1 MVRLLVIAGLLAAVL
16 PVQAQSPVFDMHVH
30 LRDGAAS
37 AGAFE
42 ARQVDDGVDLGAYG
56 AMWFGGPHQALEGQL
71 EQVRTGNDRII
82 ALAAA
87 NPKVLPIAT
96 VHPYDGEAALAE
108 LARVAGQGVKVL
120 KIHPHTQRF
129 DLADPRVLAL
139 ARRAG
144 ELGMVVLTDN
154 AGIVADDTE
163 DLFNLALRAP
173 DTQFVFAHIGGLDFR
188 FWNVLALA
196 RTAEG
201 VFAENIHF
209 DISAIVVL
217 MADAPIE
224 DEFVWTLRNVGID
237 RILLGSDYP
246 QLSLADTVDALER
259 LGLTPEETA
268 KIRWGNAQRL
278 FGLE

>member
-71 EQVRTGNDRII
+71 EQVRAGNDRII

-108 LARVAGQGVKVL
+108 LARGAGPGVKVL

>member
-1 MVRLLVIAGLLAAVL
+1 MPRVLMLALLLTAVA
-16 PVQAQSPVFDMHVH
+16 PAQAQSPVFDMHVH

-37 AGAFE
+37 AAAFE
-42 ARQVDDGVDLGAYG
+42 ARQADEGVELRAYG
-56 AMWFGGPHQALEGQL
+56 AMWFGGPHQALEGQID
-71 EQVRTGNDRII
+71 QVRAGNDRII

-87 NPKVLPIAT
+87 NPKVVPIAT
-96 VHPYDGEAALAE
+96 VHPYDGDAALAE

-129 DLADPRVLAL
+129 ELADPRVLAL

-144 ELGMVVLTDN
+144 ELGVVVLTDN
-154 AGIVADDTE
+154 AGIIAGDSQ

-173 DTQFVFAHIGGLDFR
+173 DTQFVFAHMGGMDFR

-201 VFAENIHF
+201 IFAENLHF
-209 DISAIVVL
+209 DISATAVL
-217 MADAPIE
+217 LADSPVE

-237 RILLGSDYP
+237 RILLGSDHP
-246 QLSLADTVDALER
+246 QLSLGDTVDALDR
-259 LGLTPEETA
+259 LGLTAEESA

>member
-1 MVRLLVIAGLLAAVL
+1 MPRLFTLALLLAAMT
-16 PVQAQSPVFDMHVH
+16 PAHARPPVFDMHVH

-37 AGAFE
+37 AEAFE
-42 ARQVDDGVDLGAYG
+42 ARQVDDDVDLGAYG

-71 EQVRTGNDRII
+71 EQVRAGNDRII

-144 ELGMVVLTDN
+144 ELGVVVLTDN
-154 AGIVADDTE
+154 AGIVADDSE

-209 DISAIVVL
+209 DISAITVL

-237 RILLGSDYP
+237 RILLGSDHP

>member
-1 MVRLLVIAGLLAAVL
+1 M
-16 PVQAQSPVFDMHVH
+16 
-30 LRDGAAS
+30 
-37 AGAFE
+37 
-42 ARQVDDGVDLGAYG
+42 
-56 AMWFGGPHQALEGQL
+56 
-71 EQVRTGNDRII
+71 
-82 ALAAA
+82 
-87 NPKVLPIAT
+87 
-96 VHPYDGEAALAE
+96 
-108 LARVAGQGVKVL
+108 ARVAGQGVKVL

-209 DISAIVVL
+209 DVSAIVVL

-237 RILLGSDYP
+237 RVLLGSDHP

>member
-1 MVRLLVIAGLLAAVL
+1 MPRVLMLVLLLTAVTPAL
-16 PVQAQSPVFDMHVH
+16 AQSPVFDMHVH

-37 AGAFE
+37 AAAFE
-42 ARQVDDGVDLGAYG
+42 ARQADEGVELRAYG
-56 AMWFGGPHQALEGQL
+56 AMWFGGPHQALEGQID
-71 EQVRTGNDRII
+71 QVRAGNDRII

-87 NPKVLPIAT
+87 NPKVVPIAT

-129 DLADPRVLAL
+129 ELADPRVLAL

-154 AGIVADDTE
+154 AGIMAGDSQ

-173 DTQFVFAHIGGLDFR
+173 DTQFVFAHMGGMDFR

-201 VFAENIHF
+201 VFAENLHF
-209 DISAIVVL
+209 DISATAVL
-217 MADAPIE
+217 LADSPVE

-237 RILLGSDYP
+237 RILLGSDHP
-246 QLSLADTVDALER
+246 QLSLGDTVDALDR
-259 LGLTPEETA
+259 LGLTAAETA

>member
-1 MVRLLVIAGLLAAVL
+1 MPRVLMLVLLLTAVTPAL
-16 PVQAQSPVFDMHVH
+16 AQSPVFDMHVH

-37 AGAFE
+37 AAAFE
-42 ARQVDDGVDLGAYG
+42 ARQADEGVELRAYG
-56 AMWFGGPHQALEGQL
+56 AMWFGGPHQALEGQID
-71 EQVRTGNDRII
+71 QVRAGNDRII

-87 NPKVLPIAT
+87 NPKVVPIAT
-96 VHPYDGEAALAE
+96 VHPYDGDAALAE

-154 AGIVADDTE
+154 AGIIAGDSQ

>member
-1 MVRLLVIAGLLAAVL
+1 MPRVLMLVLLLTAVTPAL
-16 PVQAQSPVFDMHVH
+16 AQSPVFDMHVH

-37 AGAFE
+37 ADAFE
-42 ARQVDDGVDLGAYG
+42 ALQVDDGVDLGAYG
-56 AMWFGGPHQALEGQL
+56 AMWFGGPQQALEGQL
-71 EQVRTGNDRII
+71 QQVRAGNDRII

-87 NPKVLPIAT
+87 NPKVVPIAT
-96 VHPYDGEAALAE
+96 VHPYDGDAALAE

-217 MADAPIE
+217 MADAPFE

>member
-1 MVRLLVIAGLLAAVL
+1 MRRLFTLALLLAATA
-16 PVQAQSPVFDMHVH
+16 PAHAQPRVFDMHVH

-37 AGAFE
+37 ADAFE
-42 ARQVDDGVDLGAYG
+42 ALQVDDGVDLGAYG

-71 EQVRTGNDRII
+71 QQVRAGNDRII

-129 DLADPRVLAL
+129 DLADPRVLAV

-209 DISAIVVL
+209 DISAIAVL

>member
-1 MVRLLVIAGLLAAVL
+1 MPRVLMLALLLTAVA
-16 PVQAQSPVFDMHVH
+16 PAHAQSPVFDMHVH

-37 AGAFE
+37 AAAFE
-42 ARQVDDGVDLGAYG
+42 ARQADEGVELRAYG
-56 AMWFGGPHQALEGQL
+56 AMWFGGPHQALEGQID
-71 EQVRTGNDRII
+71 QVRAGNDRII

-87 NPKVLPIAT
+87 NPKVVPIAT

-129 DLADPRVLAL
+129 ELADPRVLAL

-154 AGIVADDTE
+154 AGIIAGDSQ

-173 DTQFVFAHIGGLDFR
+173 DTQFVFAHMGGMDFR

-201 VFAENIHF
+201 VFAENLHF
-209 DISAIVVL
+209 DISATAVL
-217 MADAPIE
+217 LADSPVE

-237 RILLGSDYP
+237 RILLGSDHP
-246 QLSLADTVDALER
+246 QLSLGDTVDALDR
-259 LGLTPEETA
+259 LGLTAAETA

>member
-1 MVRLLVIAGLLAAVL
+1 MPRLFTLALLLAAMT
-16 PVQAQSPVFDMHVH
+16 PAHARPPVFDMHVH
-30 LRDGAAS
+30 LRDDAAS
-37 AGAFE
+37 AEAFE
-42 ARQVDDGVDLGAYG
+42 ARQVDDDVDLGAYG

-71 EQVRTGNDRII
+71 EQVRAGNDRII

-144 ELGMVVLTDN
+144 ELGVVVLTDN
-154 AGIVADDTE
+154 AGIVADDSE

-209 DISAIVVL
+209 DISAITVL

-237 RILLGSDYP
+237 RILLGSDHP